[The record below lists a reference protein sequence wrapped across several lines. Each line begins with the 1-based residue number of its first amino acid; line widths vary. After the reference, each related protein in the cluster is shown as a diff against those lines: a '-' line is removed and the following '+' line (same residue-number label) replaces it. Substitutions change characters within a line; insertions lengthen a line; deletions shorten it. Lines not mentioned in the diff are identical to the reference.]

1 MTGLKN
7 LILAFTVLGVSVA
20 AHATDDNFRLISGQ
34 TGDKVKKSGV
44 LKYSS
49 VGGLIAHDSAW
60 GMQLTQQRQRS
71 GYCAAYDNVSVSHN
85 GIKLRQEDLMGRYD
99 LSYPT
104 TTITQPS

>member
-20 AHATDDNFRLISGQ
+20 AHATDDNFRLMPGQ

-49 VGGLIAHDSAW
+49 MGGLVAHDSAW
-60 GMQLTQQRQRS
+60 GMHLAQHRRQI
-71 GYCAAYDNVSVSHN
+71 GYYATYDTVSVSHN

-99 LSYPT
+99 LSHLT
-104 TTITQPS
+104 AITQLS